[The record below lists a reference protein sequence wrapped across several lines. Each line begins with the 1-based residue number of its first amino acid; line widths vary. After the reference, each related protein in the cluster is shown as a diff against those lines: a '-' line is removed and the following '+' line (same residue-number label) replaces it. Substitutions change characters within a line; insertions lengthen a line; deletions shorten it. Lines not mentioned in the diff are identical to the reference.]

1 VIIYLLRH
9 GDAPYNIKACER
21 SLSLQGKI
29 DTQNVI
35 RQHLSELAKLQL
47 IVCSTT
53 LRSKQTLQVLSD
65 ALDYTGEV
73 LLSNVLCSSE
83 KLGTVEIYINQL
95 ISSRNLKSILL
106 LSNQPLIGAILEYI
120 TDQKEHSWSMNA
132 STFAA
137 IDAAS
142 FSREFGSLKSITHS
156 SFSEIYN

>member
-1 VIIYLLRH
+1 
-9 GDAPYNIKACER
+9 
-21 SLSLQGKI
+21 
-29 DTQNVI
+29 
-35 RQHLSELAKLQL
+35 
-47 IVCSTT
+47 
-53 LRSKQTLQVLSD
+53 VLSD

-73 LLSNVLCSSE
+73 LLSNVPCSSG

-106 LSNQPLIGAILEYI
+106 LSHQPLIGAILEYI
-120 TDQKEHSWSMNA
+120 TDQKEHSCSMSA

-142 FSREFGSLKSITHS
+142 FSRGFGSLKSITHS